1 LDYNANGHLDLLA
14 MFNLDYT
21 PKCVCWVHRRG
32 ASFPLLAVSSEENS
46 WIGVHDGRGEN
57 QLPLH
62 TIKNLHK
69 SSVSLMAYNND
80 YDCVI
85 SVDEGGMLEY
95 WRSGDNYEKPDNVFS
110 MKSSTNLFEFKKVIT
125 PFFCKCFNG

>member
-1 LDYNANGHLDLLA
+1 MDYNANSHPDLLA
-14 MFNLDYT
+14 MFNLNYT

-46 WIGVHDGRGEN
+46 WIRVYDGRGEN
-57 QLPLH
+57 QQPLH
-62 TIKNLHK
+62 TIKSLHK
-69 SSVSLMAYNND
+69 SPVSLMAYNND

-85 SVDEGGMLEY
+85 SADEGGMLEY

-110 MKSSTNLFEFKKVIT
+110 MKSSTNLFEFKKVIA
-125 PFFCKCFNG
+125 PFFW

>member
-1 LDYNANGHLDLLA
+1 
-14 MFNLDYT
+14 
-21 PKCVCWVHRRG
+21 
-32 ASFPLLAVSSEENS
+32 
-46 WIGVHDGRGEN
+46 
-57 QLPLH
+57 
-62 TIKNLHK
+62 
-69 SSVSLMAYNND
+69 MAYNND

-125 PFFCKCFNG
+125 PYFCKCFNG

>member
-1 LDYNANGHLDLLA
+1 
-14 MFNLDYT
+14 
-21 PKCVCWVHRRG
+21 
-32 ASFPLLAVSSEENS
+32 
-46 WIGVHDGRGEN
+46 VHDGRGEN
-57 QLPLH
+57 QQPLH
-62 TIKNLHK
+62 TIKSLHK
-69 SSVSLMAYNND
+69 SSVSLMAYNNN